1 MEHKPKQ
8 MPGESQQYM
17 AGSMNCIDMEIV
29 MPIALKMAFIY
40 LHYLHA
46 FTGT

>member
-17 AGSMNCIDMEIV
+17 AGSMNCIDVGMF
-29 MPIALKMAFIY
+29 MSIALKTALI
-40 LHYLHA
+40 YLHA